1 MGTYINFSLYSYLE
15 VWCLEVPHADAM
27 QWEGSAKTF
36 MFYAPRCEYFRGFLG
51 STWVSGH
58 RKHPTCGL
66 LEP

>member
-1 MGTYINFSLYSYLE
+1 M
-15 VWCLEVPHADAM
+15 WCLEVPHADAK